1 MDPRLLKH
9 YDNELRHI
17 RELGGEFAREFPKIA
32 GRLGLDAFECA
43 DPYVERLL
51 EGFAFLAARVQLK
64 MDSEFP
70 QLVQNL
76 LEVIYPH
83 FLAPMPSMAIVQ
95 FEPDASKSGLSE
107 GYSIPRGTVLRGK
120 LVKGEQTAC
129 EYRTAHDLQLWPLE
143 VVQADYFSRDVAA
156 IELPTDVRATTAAGL
171 RVRLR
176 IAPGHK
182 FNKLALENLPVY
194 ILGREELPV
203 TLFEQCMAH
212 ADWVLVKPVGQGET
226 WHELFGN
233 DTIQPLG
240 FEPQHALLPYQ
251 LASFQGYRLLSEYFA
266 FRERYL
272 FFELRGIGPAFRRC
286 TGSEVDVTILFNRAE
301 AGFTHA
307 VDKSNVVLF
316 CTPAINLFPK
326 RTDPVHVDN
335 RKSEHHIVPD
345 RTRPLDLEIYQVSRV
360 IGLGSGA
367 ENKQEFYPFYS
378 LTDQTAEESRGYY
391 AIRRT
396 PRLVSRKQQK
406 FGTRTSYLGSEVYV
420 SLVDRRNSPY
430 SSDLQVLAV
439 ETLCTNRDLPL
450 QLPLGTGTT
459 DFALEI
465 AAPVNSVRCITGP
478 TPPRPSVAHAPG
490 EMIWKLVSH
499 LGLNYLSLTGE
510 GTDEGAGA
518 LREMLRLY
526 ADSGEA
532 TMQHQIDGV
541 RSIRSEPIIRQ
552 LSTTGP
558 LAFGR
563 GLEVTVT
570 LDEESFE
577 GIGVYLLGAVLEQF
591 FSKYVSI
598 NSFTETV
605 LRTVQR
611 QEVMRWPTRIGRR
624 HIL

>member
-9 YDNELRHI
+9 YENELSHI
-17 RELGGEFAREFPKIA
+17 REVGGEFARDFPKIA

-51 EGFAFLAARVQLK
+51 EGFAFLAARIQLK
-64 MDSEFP
+64 LDSEFP

-76 LEVIYPH
+76 LEIIYPH
-83 FLAPMPSMAIVQ
+83 FLAPMPSMAIVR
-95 FEPDASKSGLSE
+95 FDPDLSKSGLSE
-107 GYSIPRGTVLRGK
+107 GYSIPRGTILRGK
-120 LVKGEQTAC
+120 LVKSEQTAC
-129 EYRTAHDLQLWPLE
+129 EYRTAHDLLLWPLE
-143 VVQADYFSRDVAA
+143 IVRADYFSRDVAA
-156 IELPTDVRATTAAGL
+156 IELPASVRDAVAGL

-182 FNKLALENLPVY
+182 FKTLALENLPIY
-194 ILGREELPV
+194 IQGREELPV
-203 TLFEQCMAH
+203 TLFEQCLAH
-212 ADWVLVKPVGQGET
+212 SDAVLVNPVGEGET
-226 WHELFGN
+226 WHELLTS
-233 DTIQPLG
+233 DIIQPLG
-240 FEPQHALLPYQ
+240 FESQHALLPYQ

-272 FFELRGIGPAFRRC
+272 FVELRGIGSALRRC
-286 TGSEVDVTILFNRAE
+286 AGNEVDLIILFNRAE
-301 AGFTHA
+301 TGFTHA
-307 VDKSNVVLF
+307 VDKSNVTLF
-316 CTPAINLFPK
+316 CTPAVNLFPK

-335 RKSEHHIVPD
+335 RKSEHHVVPD
-345 RTRPLDLEIYQVSRV
+345 RTRPLDLEIYQISRV

-367 ENKQEFYPFYS
+367 DQKQEFFPFFS
-378 LTDQTAEESRGYY
+378 LTDQSAEENRGYY

-396 PRLVSRKQQK
+396 PRLVTRKQQR
-406 FGTRTSYLGSEVYV
+406 FGTRTSYLGSDVYL
-420 SLVDRRNSPY
+420 SLVDRRNAPY

-450 QLPLGTGTT
+450 QLPVGTGAS

-465 AAPVNSVRCITGP
+465 GAPVNSVRCITGP
-478 TPPRPSVAHAPG
+478 TPPRPSLAHAPG

-510 GTDEGAGA
+510 GPDEGAGPV
-518 LREMLRLY
+518 REMLRLY
-526 ADSGEA
+526 ADSGDA
-532 TMQHQIDGV
+532 AMQKQIDGV
-541 RSIRSEPIIRQ
+541 RTIRSEPIIRQ
-552 LSTTGP
+552 LSTNGP
-558 LAFGR
+558 LTFGR
-563 GLEVTVT
+563 GLEVTIT
-570 LDEESFE
+570 LDEDSFE
-577 GIGVYLLGAVLEQF
+577 GVGVYLLGAVLEQF

-624 HIL
+624 HVL